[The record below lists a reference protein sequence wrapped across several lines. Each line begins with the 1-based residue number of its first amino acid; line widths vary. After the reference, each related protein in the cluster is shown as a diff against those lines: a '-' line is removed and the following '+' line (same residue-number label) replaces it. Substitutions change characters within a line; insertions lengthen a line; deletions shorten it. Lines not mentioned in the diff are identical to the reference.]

1 MPKAMKWAI
10 VFVLTFTLVVNTQVH
25 KAAAETAIVGV
36 DSLNIR
42 SGPGL
47 TYAVIGTSKRGE
59 SLTILATSDEW
70 VQINYGN
77 GTGWIASWLI
87 TTNAETSKKTSTVVS
102 RVDLL
107 NIRSGP
113 SVGSSILGRM
123 NAGDEAK
130 MIDQNGSWTQIVT
143 NNTTGWIHSE
153 YITEIAEEVEQ
164 ITTEQKQ
171 DTFTIAVDALNVRK
185 NADLSSKRVGI
196 IYKNE
201 SYEIKEINGNWVRI
215 VFNKDKNKEGW
226 VYSFHGTISSSTTV
240 ANNEQVATT
249 NTVTILSN
257 GTNIRESATTSSP
270 VATRADAGER
280 FTIKSEIDDWYEVSL
295 NDGTSAYIAKW
306 VVSTNEDNHTEQETK
321 KENQARV
328 SGTLKGLTIVVD
340 PGHGGNDRGS
350 TGARGTDEKNITLLT
365 SELLASKLRAAGA
378 NVILTRET
386 DAYVSLRKR
395 VAVSH
400 QVEADAFISV
410 HYDATTTPSVGGFTT
425 YYTYDRQKSLA
436 TYVNDG
442 LASSVTLRNRGAQP
456 GDYLVLRENR
466 QNAIL
471 IELGFISNPGEELS
485 VTTDIFREQASLG
498 IYNGLLNYFNSN

>member
-47 TYAVIGTSKRGE
+47 TYDVIGTSKRGE

-70 VQINYGN
+70 IQIKHGN
-77 GTGWIASWLI
+77 GTGWIASWLVTMN
-87 TTNAETSKKTSTVVS
+87 TTASKKSSLVVS
-102 RVDLL
+102 RVDRL

-130 MIDQNGSWTQIVT
+130 MIDQNGSWTQIII

-153 YITEIAEEVEQ
+153 YITEIAEQVEHVS
-164 ITTEQKQ
+164 TEQKQ

-215 VFNKDKNKEGW
+215 VFDTDKSKEGW
-226 VYSFHGTISSSTTV
+226 VYSFHGSISSSATV
-240 ANNEQVATT
+240 ANNKQVATN

-280 FTIKSEIDDWYEVSL
+280 FTIKSQAGDWFEVAL
-295 NDGTSAYIAKW
+295 PNGKSAFVAKW
-306 VVSTNEDNHTEQETK
+306 VVSTSEDIHTEQQTK
-321 KENQARV
+321 KENSARV
-328 SGTLKGLTIVVD
+328 PGTLKGLTIVVD

-350 TGARGTDEKNITLLT
+350 TGARGTDEKDITLLT
-365 SELLASKLRAAGA
+365 SERLASKLKAAGA
-378 NVILTRET
+378 NVILTRES

-425 YYTYDRQKSLA
+425 YYMHERQKSLA
-436 TYVNDG
+436 MYVNDG
-442 LASSVTLRNRGAQP
+442 LASSVALRNRGAQP
-456 GDYLVLRENR
+456 GDFLVLRENR
-466 QNAIL
+466 QNAVL

-485 VTTDIFREQASLG
+485 VTTDSFREQASLG